1 MKAGI
6 KFFWVKILVAVL
18 VIVVVAFGVWA
29 FFFREKDEVVAYNKT
44 CELIEY
50 KESTGIKEKLK
61 ELQSNNS
68 FGEGDSLH
76 LIDESTETSQ
86 SILDLRKIMFSKEV
100 IVIYDEGGT
109 ITCYYDSYYVI
120 ESQLD
125 EMIEKIVPI
134 IKQSNGNTKLN
145 RQLRSSVSNYI
156 SNIRQLSS
164 AIDIL
169 NDCQKTI
176 SGNETEMSVLYGNYN
191 SVRQKYRRCLKYSSQ
206 LIMDVFDI
214 IKNNYGSIKFDT
226 SLALMD
232 SFARSVN
239 VMCTEE
245 IDKTEHY
252 RAYDAYLISEK
263 YYKVEN
269 NVSIF
274 EDDYNELDFLKHY
287 NNLFNNY
294 ISMLNKAHSKPN
306 LNKTKMAVRQ
316 DLSDILIEAQES
328 LVYVLNVLGY

>member
-1 MKAGI
+1 MK
-6 KFFWVKILVAVL
+6 FWVKILVAVC
-18 VIVVVAFGVWA
+18 VVVVIAFGVWA
-29 FFFREKDEVVAYNKT
+29 FFFREKDEVAAYNRT

-61 ELQSNNS
+61 DLQSNNS
-68 FGEGDSLH
+68 IGEGDSAH
-76 LIDESTETSQ
+76 SIDESTETSQ
-86 SILDLRKIMFSKEV
+86 NILNLRKIMFSNDM
-100 IVIYDEGGT
+100 IVIYDDGGT
-109 ITCYYDSYYVI
+109 ITCYYDSYYMI
-120 ESQLD
+120 ESHLD
-125 EMIEKIVPI
+125 EMIEKLVPF
-134 IKQSNGNTKLN
+134 IKQSNGNSKLN
-145 RQLRSSVSNYI
+145 RQLKNAVSNYI
-156 SNIRQLSS
+156 VNVRELST

-176 SGNETEMSVLYGNYN
+176 TGNETEMSVLYGNYN

-206 LIMDVFDI
+206 LIMDMFDI

-239 VMCTEE
+239 VMCSEE

-252 RAYDAYLISEK
+252 RAYDAYLISER

-269 NVSIF
+269 NISIF
-274 EDDYNELDFLKHY
+274 DDEYNEFDFLKNY

-294 ISMLNKAHSKPN
+294 LSVLNKALGKPN
-306 LNKTKMAVRQ
+306 LNKTKMATGQ
-316 DLSDILIEAQES
+316 DLSDILIEAQDS